1 MGDLYDAAPP
11 WMQEAMQQHDEFRQ
25 ALSAV
30 EGEGGKLGDLIEY
43 AVLFRAQANMAR
55 NNTPLPPERQ
65 RRMDELE
72 ATLRDAGV
80 SREAL
85 HRLGMAFGGEG
96 S

>member
-43 AVLFRAQANMAR
+43 AVLFRAVPRTGEHGSQQHALA
-55 NNTPLPPERQ
+55 
-65 RRMDELE
+65 
-72 ATLRDAGV
+72 AGAAA
-80 SREAL
+80 SD
-85 HRLGMAFGGEG
+85 G
-96 S
+96 